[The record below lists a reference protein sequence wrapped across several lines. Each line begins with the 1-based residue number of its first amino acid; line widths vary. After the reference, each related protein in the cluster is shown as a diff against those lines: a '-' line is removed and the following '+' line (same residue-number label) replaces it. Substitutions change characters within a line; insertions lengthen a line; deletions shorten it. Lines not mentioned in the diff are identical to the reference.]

1 MRVGPYCS
9 VSEEKDIYFFL
20 YRKFLRGGG
29 RERMLST
36 LSSISFLLVVLFAGA
51 AFVEGQK

>member
-1 MRVGPYCS
+1 MGPYCS